1 VAICRT
7 CGTENVETARF
18 CQSCG
23 GALGEDDGGA
33 PHEVRKTVTILFA
46 DVAGSTALG
55 ERLDPEALRGVM
67 SRYYHEM
74 RTVLESHGGTVEKF
88 IGDAVMAVFGAPVA
102 HEDDAL
108 RAVRAA
114 DEMRNRLRELNGE
127 LEPRF
132 GVALEMRIGVNTGE
146 VVAGDRTAGQALVS
160 GDAVN
165 LAKRLEE
172 AAPDGSILIGK
183 STYPLVKDAV
193 QAGPL
198 ESFKVKG
205 KAAPVSPMR
214 LDAVDPHAA
223 GVARRLDRPFVGRFE
238 ELSALRLAFTRVEAE
253 QSCRMFTVLG
263 PAGIGK
269 SRLVGEFIEN
279 VPATALTGRCLPYGE
294 GISLWP
300 FREIIRGLGGAE
312 GLAQA
317 LASAE
322 DAELVVE
329 RLLSAVGASPGTA
342 SADETPWALRRLLE
356 TLADRRPV
364 VVVLEDIH
372 WAAPVLLDVIEYLLG
387 WVRRPL
393 FLVCVARPD
402 LLQLRPGWVNPR
414 PNADTLVLE
423 ALAAQ
428 EAESLLSELRTTPE
442 ARARIAEAAEGNPL
456 FLEQMAAMLSE
467 QGDDAAGDPVPPSIQ
482 ALLAA
487 RLDQLSHLERAVVE
501 RAAVVGREFPRAAV
515 TALSPAELEPSLV
528 AALMSLVRK
537 ELLTPDGSAGQEDVF
552 RFGHIL
558 IRDAAYD
565 AIPKA
570 VRAQL
575 HEQLARWLEERE
587 TAPEEIVGYHLEQAN
602 RLLTELGADDETR
615 RRLSAEAATKLASAG
630 RRALGR
636 GDAPAATSLFQRAE
650 TLAASAP
657 ELRGAILVD
666 LGAALREAGSL
677 DASGSTLADAV
688 ETATQAGDRRA
699 AARARLERA
708 FTQMHSWQGLE
719 GIPDV
724 ADEVLPVLT
733 ELGDDEGLV
742 RAWSLSGWAE
752 YVHCRISAA
761 ESKLERALAS
771 LEQATDR
778 RQERGIFTWLAKAN
792 VDGPRRAD
800 EAIARLGELRARLGN
815 DPTLDALTATN
826 RAQLEA
832 MRGRFEEARQLYRS
846 AHASF
851 EELGQFLP
859 LAGARLDSGLVEVL
873 AGDPKAAE
881 RELASGYQLL
891 ESIGGT
897 SVLSSVA
904 ALLGGAVLAQGR
916 ADEAERYA
924 SLSAEISSD
933 GDVFSQVE
941 WRILQSSVC
950 TATGR
955 PEEGWE
961 LAQEALQLLVE
972 SDALSLKAGAFAA
985 LGAASDAV
993 GRSGDA
999 AAAWADADRLAQR
1012 KGNVA
1017 LAARLQTQRLTQ
1029 SGALSPSRAET
1040 SGSARGARNGGT

>member
-1 VAICRT
+1 MGTCRS
-7 CGTENVETARF
+7 CGTENAETARF
-18 CQSCG
+18 CQACG
-23 GALGEDDGGA
+23 GPLDDGDGVPA
-33 PHEVRKTVTILFA
+33 PREVRKTVTILFA
-46 DVAGSTALG
+46 DVADSNALG
-55 ERLDPEALRGVM
+55 ERLDPEALRSVM
-67 SRYYHEM
+67 SRYYEEM

-114 DEMRNRLRELNGE
+114 DDMRDRLRDLNGE
-127 LEPRF
+127 LEPRY
-132 GVALEMRIGVNTGE
+132 GVALEIRIGVNTGQ
-146 VVAGDRTAGQALVS
+146 VVAGDRSAGQALVT

-165 LAKRLEE
+165 LAKRLEQ
-172 AAPDGSILIGK
+172 AAPAGSILIGK
-183 STYPLVKDAV
+183 TTYPLVKDAV

-205 KAAPVSPMR
+205 KAEPVSPLR
-214 LDAVDPHAA
+214 VDTVDPHAA
-223 GVARRLDRPFVGRFE
+223 GVARRLDRPFVGRVE

-279 VPATALTGRCLPYGE
+279 MPATALTGRCLPYGE

-300 FREIIRGLGGAE
+300 FREMIRELGGAE

-317 LASAE
+317 LASAA
-322 DAELVVE
+322 DAELVVQ
-329 RLLSAVGASPGTA
+329 RLMSAVGASSGTV

-364 VVVLEDIH
+364 VVLVEDIH
-372 WAAPVLLDVIEYLLG
+372 WAAPALLDVIEYLLG
-387 WVRRPL
+387 WARGPL

-414 PNADTLVLE
+414 PNADTLVLD
-423 ALAAQ
+423 ALAAE
-428 EAESLLSELRTTPE
+428 EAESLLSELCTTPE

-467 QGDDAAGDPVPPSIQ
+467 QGDDAAADPVPPSIQ

-487 RLDQLSHLERAVVE
+487 RLDQLSPVERAVVE

-515 TALSPAELEPSLV
+515 TALSPTELEPSLA
-528 AALMSLVRK
+528 AALMALVRK
-537 ELLTPDGSAGQEDVF
+537 ELLVPESSAGQEDVF

-565 AIPKA
+565 AVPKT

-575 HEQLARWLEERE
+575 HEQLARWLDERE
-587 TAPEEIVGYHLEQAN
+587 TAPEEIVGYHLEQAY
-602 RLLTELGADDETR
+602 RLLTELQADDETT
-615 RRLSAEAATKLASAG
+615 RRLAAEAATRLASAG

-636 GDAPAATSLFQRAE
+636 GDAPAATSLLQRAE
-650 TLAASAP
+650 TLAARAP

-677 DASGSTLADAV
+677 DASGSILADAV
-688 ETATQAGDRRA
+688 ETATRTGDRRA

-719 GIPDV
+719 GIPHV

-778 RQERGIFTWLAKAN
+778 RQERGIFTWLAKAT
-792 VDGPRRAD
+792 VDGPRRVD

-846 AHASF
+846 AQESF

-873 AGDPKAAE
+873 AGDPEAAE
-881 RELASGYQLL
+881 RELASGY
-891 ESIGGT
+891 E
-897 SVLSSVA
+897 
-904 ALLGGAVLAQGR
+904 
-916 ADEAERYA
+916 
-924 SLSAEISSD
+924 
-933 GDVFSQVE
+933 
-941 WRILQSSVC
+941 
-950 TATGR
+950 
-955 PEEGWE
+955 
-961 LAQEALQLLVE
+961 
-972 SDALSLKAGAFAA
+972 
-985 LGAASDAV
+985 
-993 GRSGDA
+993 
-999 AAAWADADRLAQR
+999 
-1012 KGNVA
+1012 
-1017 LAARLQTQRLTQ
+1017 
-1029 SGALSPSRAET
+1029 
-1040 SGSARGARNGGT
+1040 

>member
-1 VAICRT
+1 
-7 CGTENVETARF
+7 
-18 CQSCG
+18 
-23 GALGEDDGGA
+23 
-33 PHEVRKTVTILFA
+33 
-46 DVAGSTALG
+46 
-55 ERLDPEALRGVM
+55 
-67 SRYYHEM
+67 
-74 RTVLESHGGTVEKF
+74 
-88 IGDAVMAVFGAPVA
+88 
-102 HEDDAL
+102 
-108 RAVRAA
+108 
-114 DEMRNRLRELNGE
+114 
-127 LEPRF
+127 
-132 GVALEMRIGVNTGE
+132 MRIGVNTGE
-146 VVAGDRTAGQALVS
+146 VVAGDRAVGQALVT

-165 LAKRLEE
+165 LAKRLEQ
-172 AAPDGSILIGK
+172 AAPSGSILIGK
-183 STYPLVKDAV
+183 ATYPLVKDAV

-205 KAAPVSPMR
+205 KAEPVSPLR
-214 LDAVDPHAA
+214 IDTVDPHAA

-317 LASAE
+317 LGSAE

-402 LLQLRPGWVNPR
+402 LLQLRPGWVNQR

-467 QGDDAAGDPVPPSIQ
+467 QGDDATGDPVPPSIQ

-487 RLDQLSHLERAVVE
+487 RLDQLSPLERAVVE

-602 RLLTELGADDETR
+602 RLLTELGAADDETR

-636 GDAPAATSLFQRAE
+636 GDAPAATSLLQRAE

-666 LGAALREAGSL
+666 LGTALREAGSL

-724 ADEVLPVLT
+724 AEEVLPVLT

-771 LEQATDR
+771 LERATNR

-846 AHASF
+846 AQASF

-881 RELASGYQLL
+881 RELASGYALL

-916 ADEAERYA
+916 VDEAERYA
-924 SLSAEISSD
+924 TLSEEISSD

-941 WRILQSSVC
+941 WRILQASVC

-961 LAQEALQLLVE
+961 LAQEALHLLVE

-993 GRSGDA
+993 GRRSDA
-999 AAAWADADRLAQR
+999 EAAWADADRLAQC

-1017 LAARLQTQRLTQ
+1017 LAARLQAQRLAQ

-1040 SGSARGARNGGT
+1040 SGSARSGPSGGT